1 MKLGIWTT
9 GQTGGTTGTAARTDS
24 PSLFTSAKAHT
35 SAEGAK
41 NGYIVL
47 VAAVAP
53 FVLAAILGLG
63 VGYFFAG
70 FAPFTWSIPGLLA
83 YGGGFAV
90 EAVCLA
96 CFFAA
101 AKAFWGGARWHFV
114 AALLAALLLST
125 ISIAAQVL
133 YLELDA
139 LKGAAHI
146 PAGALDTVPI
156 VGWLVGSNGPGWVV
170 LGRAIGFHVAEA
182 ACCFIL
188 AKSTQNPEKRML
200 AMQREQRAVL
210 EPQRFER
217 IAALERRIF
226 EHAFTAFDQ
235 VEQQLGE
242 AGPVKALPAPGETA
256 GAAKAATQKRK
267 SAKAIPAQ
275 FETLDASQAKD
286 KRGCQSWQWETAL
299 SSAPLKA

>member
-1 MKLGIWTT
+1 MKLGNWTFGRVQQAGSST
-9 GQTGGTTGTAARTDS
+9 GADV
-24 PSLFTSAKAHT
+24 PLFLHAKAHT

-41 NGYIVL
+41 NGYILL

-53 FVLAAILGLG
+53 FVLAAILALG

-70 FAPFTWSIPGLLA
+70 FAPFTWSVPGILA

-114 AALLAALLLST
+114 AALGAALLLST

-133 YLELDA
+133 YLQLDA

-146 PAGALDTVPI
+146 PAGALDAVPI
-156 VGWLVGSNGPGWVV
+156 IGGLVGSNGPGWVI

-188 AKSTQNPEKRML
+188 AKSTENPEKRIL
-200 AMQREQRAVL
+200 AMLREQRALL
-210 EPQRFER
+210 EAQRFER

-226 EHAFTAFDQ
+226 EHAFAAFDQ
-235 VEQQLGE
+235 VEQQLG
-242 AGPVKALPAPGETA
+242 APVQVQALPAG
-256 GAAKAATQKRK
+256 KAAEPGPRQTKTGQRQ
-267 SAKAIPAQ
+267 AITAQ
-275 FETLDASQAKD
+275 FQTLETGQGPESEAAASGNG
-286 KRGCQSWQWETAL
+286 KRPFRRSH
-299 SSAPLKA
+299 

>member
-1 MKLGIWTT
+1 MNPGNWSFWNAPAESSTVAHVP
-9 GQTGGTTGTAARTDS
+9 GQPVFALAR
-24 PSLFTSAKAHT
+24 AHT

-53 FVLAAILGLG
+53 FVLALILALG

-70 FAPFTWSIPGLLA
+70 FAPFAWSVPGLLA

-96 CFFAA
+96 CYFAA
-101 AKAFWGGARWHFV
+101 ARAFWGGARWHFV
-114 AALLAALLLST
+114 AALIAALLLST

-139 LKGAAHI
+139 LKGAVRI
-146 PAGALDTVPI
+146 PAGALDEIPLI
-156 VGWLVGSNGPGWVV
+156 GWLVGSNGGGWVV
-170 LGRAIGFHVAEA
+170 LARAIGFHVAEA

-188 AKSTQNPEKRML
+188 AKSTDNPEKRLL
-200 AMQREQRAVL
+200 AMQREQRAQL
-210 EPQRFER
+210 EVQRFER

-226 EHAFTAFDQ
+226 AHAFAAFEQ
-235 VEQQLGE
+235 VEQHLG
-242 AGPVKALPAPGETA
+242 APVPVTPLPTSTHSTPPPR
-256 GAAKAATQKRK
+256 KRK
-267 SAKAIPAQ
+267 NAPQQPIIAEAQ
-275 FETLDASQAKD
+275 RL
-286 KRGCQSWQWETAL
+286 
-299 SSAPLKA
+299 APLETSLAAESEDAQRGNGKHPFRRGH

>member
-1 MKLGIWTT
+1 MKLDTWTIGNAGDSSST
-9 GQTGGTTGTAARTDS
+9 SASSSWQGHFTA
-24 PSLFTSAKAHT
+24 AKAHT

-41 NGYIVL
+41 NAYIVL
-47 VAAVAP
+47 VAGVAP
-53 FVLAAILGLG
+53 FVLAVILGLG

-70 FAPFTWSIPGLLA
+70 FAPFTWSVPGVLA

-101 AKAFWGGARWHFV
+101 AKAFWGGARWHFS
-114 AALLAALLLST
+114 AALVAALLLST

-133 YLELDA
+133 YLQLDA

-146 PAGALDTVPI
+146 SPGALDDVPI
-156 VGWLVGSNGPGWVV
+156 VGWLVGSNGGGWVV

-188 AKSTQNPEKRML
+188 AKSTENPEKRML
-200 AMQREQRAVL
+200 AMQREQRAML
-210 EPQRFER
+210 EVQRFER

-226 EHAFTAFDQ
+226 EHAFAAFDQ
-235 VEQQLGE
+235 VEQQLV
-242 AGPVKALPAPGETA
+242 APVPVQALPAAGEA
-256 GAAKAATQKRK
+256 AEAAKTAAPKRK
-267 SAKAIPAQ
+267 SRKAITAA
-275 FETLDASQAKD
+275 FETLDASQAPESEAARNGNGKHPF
-286 KRGCQSWQWETAL
+286 RQSH
-299 SSAPLKA
+299 

>member
-1 MKLGIWTT
+1 MKLGNWTI
-9 GQTGGTTGTAARTDS
+9 GTTGGSPSTSASSSWQGLFTAARS
-24 PSLFTSAKAHT
+24 HT

-41 NGYIVL
+41 NAYIVL
-47 VAAVAP
+47 VAAVVP
-53 FVLAAILGLG
+53 FLLAIILGLG

-70 FAPFTWSIPGLLA
+70 FQGFEWSVPGVLA

-101 AKAFWGGARWHFV
+101 AKAFWGGARWHFG
-114 AALLAALLLST
+114 AALVAALLLST

-139 LKGAAHI
+139 LKGAVHI
-146 PAGALDTVPI
+146 PVGALDDVPI
-156 VGWLVGSNGPGWVV
+156 VGRLVGNGGPGWVV

-200 AMQREQRAVL
+200 AMQREQRALL
-210 EPQRFER
+210 ELQRFER

-226 EHAFTAFDQ
+226 EHAFAAFDQ
-235 VEQQLGE
+235 VEQQLG
-242 AGPVKALPAPGETA
+242 AAVQVKALPAAGETA
-256 GAAKAATQKRK
+256 EAARAATPKQTSRK
-267 SAKAIPAQ
+267 AFPAE
-275 FETLDASQAKD
+275 FETLDASQASESEAAANGNG
-286 KRGCQSWQWETAL
+286 KRPFRQSR
-299 SSAPLKA
+299 

>member
-1 MKLGIWTT
+1 MKPGKWTSSKAES
-9 GQTGGTTGTAARTDS
+9 TTSGAASS
-24 PSLFTSAKAHT
+24 PSSFFAAAKAHT
-35 SAEGAK
+35 SAEGTK
-41 NGYIVL
+41 NAYIVL

-70 FAPFTWSIPGLLA
+70 FAPFTWSVPGFLA

-101 AKAFWGGARWHFV
+101 AKAFWGGARWHFG
-114 AALLAALLLST
+114 AALVAALLLST

-133 YLELDA
+133 YLQLDA

-146 PAGALDTVPI
+146 PPVALDDVPI
-156 VGWLVGSNGPGWVV
+156 IGWLVGTNGGGWVV
-170 LGRAIGFHVAEA
+170 LGRAMGFHVAEA

-188 AKSTQNPEKRML
+188 AKSTDNPEKRML
-200 AMQREQRAVL
+200 AMQREQRALL
-210 EPQRFER
+210 EVQRFER

-226 EHAFTAFDQ
+226 EHAFAAFDQ
-235 VEQQLGE
+235 VEQQLG
-242 AGPVKALPAPGETA
+242 APVQVPALPAGKVTDP
-256 GAAKAATQKRK
+256 ATRRRK
-267 SAKAIPAQ
+267 TGHSRSIPAAFQ
-275 FETLDASQAKD
+275 TLETGHGPESEAASNGNR
-286 KRGCQSWQWETAL
+286 KRPFLRS
-299 SSAPLKA
+299 

>member
-1 MKLGIWTT
+1 MKLGNWTIGRAGDST
-9 GQTGGTTGTAARTDS
+9 SRDAS
-24 PSLFTSAKAHT
+24 PSWQSHFRAAKAHT
-35 SAEGAK
+35 SAEGTK
-41 NGYIVL
+41 NAYIVL

-53 FVLAAILGLG
+53 FVLAIILALG

-70 FAPFTWSIPGLLA
+70 FAPFTWSVPGLLA

-114 AALLAALLLST
+114 AALVAGLLLSS

-139 LKGAAHI
+139 LKGSAHI
-146 PAGALDTVPI
+146 PAGALDDVPI
-156 VGWLVGSNGPGWVV
+156 LGWLVGSNGGGWVV
-170 LGRAIGFHVAEA
+170 LGRAMGFHVAEA

-188 AKSTQNPEKRML
+188 AKSTENPEKRLL
-200 AMQREQRAVL
+200 AMQREQRALL
-210 EPQRFER
+210 EVQRFER

-226 EHAFTAFDQ
+226 EHAFAAFDQ
-235 VEQQLGE
+235 VEQRLGTP
-242 AGPVKALPAPGETA
+242 GPMQALPGST
-256 GAAKAATQKRK
+256 T
-267 SAKAIPAQ
+267 
-275 FETLDASQAKD
+275 
-286 KRGCQSWQWETAL
+286 
-299 SSAPLKA
+299 SAPVTRKDRRAAQRAITAEFQTLAPLETSLAAESEDATSGNGKHPFRRSR

>member
-1 MKLGIWTT
+1 MKRWKWPLSAGS
-9 GQTGGTTGTAARTDS
+9 GAASRPAAAPDQ
-24 PSLFTSAKAHT
+24 PLFTSAKAHT

-41 NGYIVL
+41 NGYIFL
-47 VAAVAP
+47 VAAVVP
-53 FVLAAILGLG
+53 FVLATILALG

-70 FAPFTWSIPGLLA
+70 FQGFTWSVPGVMA

-114 AALLAALLLST
+114 AALVAALLLST

-139 LKGAAHI
+139 LKGAAQI
-146 PAGALDTVPI
+146 TPGALDAMPI
-156 VGWLVGSNGPGWVV
+156 IGWLVGSNGGGWVV

-182 ACCFIL
+182 ACCFVL
-188 AKSTQNPEKRML
+188 AKSTENPEKRML
-200 AMQREQRAVL
+200 AMQREQRALL
-210 EPQRFER
+210 ELQRFER

-226 EHAFTAFDQ
+226 EQALAAFDQ
-235 VEQQLGE
+235 VEQQLG
-242 AGPVKALPAPGETA
+242 GPVQVQALPAAEQTGEA
-256 GAAKAATQKRK
+256 VPAAKSKRA
-267 SAKAIPAQ
+267 SAKAITGEFQP
-275 FETLDASQAKD
+275 LDASQAIESE
-286 KRGCQSWQWETAL
+286 G
-299 SSAPLKA
+299 SSNGQRSFRSR

>member
-1 MKLGIWTT
+1 MKFGTWTIGKT
-9 GQTGGTTGTAARTDS
+9 QGAANSTAGGADA
-24 PSLFTSAKAHT
+24 PVFLQAKAHT

-53 FVLAAILGLG
+53 FVLAAILALG

-70 FAPFTWSIPGLLA
+70 FQPFTWSVPGILA

-133 YLELDA
+133 YLQLDA
-139 LKGAAHI
+139 LKGAAQI
-146 PAGALDTVPI
+146 TPGALDNVPI
-156 VGWLVGSNGPGWVV
+156 IGWLVGSNGPGWVI

-188 AKSTQNPEKRML
+188 AKSTENPEKRLL
-200 AMQREQRAVL
+200 AMQREQRALL
-210 EPQRFER
+210 EVQRFER

-226 EHAFTAFDQ
+226 EHAFAAFDQ
-235 VEQQLGE
+235 VEHQLG
-242 AGPVKALPAPGETA
+242 APVQVQALPAGKASEP
-256 GAAKAATQKRK
+256 AAQPRKTGHTQ
-267 SAKAIPAQ
+267 AITAQ
-275 FETLDASQAKD
+275 FQTLETGQGPESEAANKGNG
-286 KRGCQSWQWETAL
+286 KRPFRRSH
-299 SSAPLKA
+299 